1 MDGRGYMKPKIVI
14 MTKRKIMIY
23 AIILLVIVIGV
34 VLLTSLGKNEIN
46 TKPSSGYTYLEYKDG
61 VYEAT
66 EKTDQGN
73 IKVEVAIK
81 KSKIKA
87 IKVVEF
93 PEKYIAD
100 NPLLKEQIKE
110 LTNNIVKTQNAAI
123 NIDNTQ
129 ATAFLLTKLSKA
141 VLTALDQ
148 SILTQ

>member
-1 MDGRGYMKPKIVI
+1 MKSKIII
-14 MTKRKIMIY
+14 MTKRKTIIY
-23 AIILLVIVIGV
+23 GIILLVVIIGIA
-34 VLLTSLGKNEIN
+34 LLVSLGKNTDNNN
-46 TKPSSGYTYLEYKDG
+46 TDNNAPSSGYTYLKYKDG

-81 KSKIKA
+81 KSKIKE

-100 NPLLKEQIKE
+100 NPILKEQIKE
-110 LTNNIVKTQNAAI
+110 LTNNIVNTQDATI

-141 VLTALDQ
+141 VVTALDQ
-148 SILTQ
+148 SMITQ

>member
-1 MDGRGYMKPKIVI
+1 MKPKIII

-23 AIILLVIVIGV
+23 AIILLVVVIGIA
-34 VLLTSLGKNEIN
+34 LLISLGKNN
-46 TKPSSGYTYLEYKDG
+46 TDNAPSSGYTYLEYKDG

-66 EKTDQGN
+66 EKTEQGN

-81 KSKIKA
+81 KSKIKE

-100 NPLLKEQIKE
+100 NPLLKEQIKG
-110 LTNNIVKTQNAAI
+110 LTTSIIKTQDAAI

-141 VLTALDQ
+141 IITALDQ

>member
-1 MDGRGYMKPKIVI
+1 M
-14 MTKRKIMIY
+14 
-23 AIILLVIVIGV
+23 
-34 VLLTSLGKNEIN
+34 
-46 TKPSSGYTYLEYKDG
+46 
-61 VYEAT
+61 YEAT

-81 KSKIKA
+81 KSKIKE

-110 LTNNIVKTQNAAI
+110 LTSNIVKTQNTAI

-129 ATAFLLTKLSKA
+129 TTAFLLTKLSKA
-141 VLTALDQ
+141 VITALDQ
-148 SILTQ
+148 SMLTQ